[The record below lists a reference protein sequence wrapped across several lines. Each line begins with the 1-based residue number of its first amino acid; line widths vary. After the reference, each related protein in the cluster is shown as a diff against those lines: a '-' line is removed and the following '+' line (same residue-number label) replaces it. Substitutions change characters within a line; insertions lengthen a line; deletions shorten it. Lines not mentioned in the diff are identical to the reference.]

1 MSGFEDYLLN
11 SQAEEARRQA
21 EAQAAYTARNFMSRD
36 DFLKKYGK
44 TFVADDKGGNAAS
57 EVAGQ
62 DVGGYYDRYLAP
74 DAKGDLRT
82 TRGAGD
88 NLEMGIADYTMPT
101 FGWKY
106 RDANPYFDAWD
117 NVKPHPESQ
126 DLGGVGEFW
135 RQIGRPI
142 AAGAGMY
149 LGVNALGGLL
159 GGSGAASAASAGL
172 PGATPFTAS
181 QFAMP
186 GAMNSAAALGGA
198 DLAALTAGGGAAGGA
213 AGVGLLAPGAA
224 GLTLPSVTV
233 TGAAGG
239 AAGGVGAGTL
249 GAAGAGVSGLAGL
262 AGNESAAETAR
273 LLRSGTA
280 DGGSFLDK
288 AGNFLTDPSN
298 LLKLGGAALGALS
311 AKDSTQSSSQSR
323 DPWGPAQAYLKD
335 NLATNAA
342 AQEYYRQN
350 PFTNEQKTA
359 YQGLLNTNAN
369 NQLAGNG
376 LLANANNFMQSRRG
390 VMPTMQAMPTNTQAA
405 PIDWSQYQNIGR
417 R

>member
-1 MSGFEDYLLN
+1 MSWENYNENLTP
-11 SQAEEARRQA
+11 QAIAASAADAQRR
-21 EAQAAYTARNFMSRD
+21 AAHTAANRMSRE
-36 DFLKKYGK
+36 DFLKKYGQ

-62 DVGGYYDRYLAP
+62 DVGAYYDNYLA
-74 DAKGDLRT
+74 DGATGDSS
-82 TRGAGD
+82 G
-88 NLEMGIADYTMPT
+88 

-117 NVKPHPESQ
+117 NVDPHPESQ

-135 RQIGRPI
+135 RQIGRP
-142 AAGAGMY
+142 AATAAAAY
-149 LGVNALGGLL
+149 FGVNALGGLL

-198 DLAALTAGGGAAGGA
+198 DLAALTAGGGAPGGA

-233 TGAAGG
+233 TG

-298 LLKLGGAALGALS
+298 LLNLGGAALGALS

-323 DPWGPAQAYLKD
+323 DPWWPAQAYLKD